1 MKATI
6 AATLIDANQNSNSPN
21 ALTETRLVAVS
32 AIISTSEDAQIG
44 TPGSHSWM
52 IAAPAAASTA
62 RTMTQKYQY
71 SQPTAKRAQSPSATP
86 A

>member
-1 MKATI
+1 M
-6 AATLIDANQNSNSPN
+6 
-21 ALTETRLVAVS
+21 
-32 AIISTSEDAQIG
+32 STSEEAQIG

-62 RTMTQKYQY
+62 STITQKYQY
-71 SQPTAKRAQSPSATP
+71 SQPTTKRPQSPSAIP